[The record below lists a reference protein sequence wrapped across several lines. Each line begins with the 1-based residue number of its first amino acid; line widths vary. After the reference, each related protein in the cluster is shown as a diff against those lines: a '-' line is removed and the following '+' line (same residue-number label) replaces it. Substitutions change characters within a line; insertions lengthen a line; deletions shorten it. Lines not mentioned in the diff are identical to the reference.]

1 MKEAEVRGAVREAYA
16 RIAEGS
22 APCCSDAG
30 STDGAQDVTQT
41 ARSIGY
47 TDEQLSALPDGA
59 NLGLG
64 CGNPVALGLLR
75 EGDVVLDL
83 GSGGGIDC
91 FLAAQCVEASGRVIG
106 IDMTPEMLDRA
117 RSNAAEGG
125 YTNVEFRLGEI
136 EALPVADS
144 SVDVVIS
151 NCVICLSPDKER
163 VFREVARVLKPGGRL
178 AVSDIVLLRE
188 LPASVREAAEL
199 YASCIPGA
207 ALKEEYLAAMNT
219 AGPCDVT
226 VVDETPFPAELV
238 FSDGLS
244 EVIVRDLRLTPE
256 DLAQAASSAVSIK
269 VTARASS
276 GIG

>member
-1 MKEAEVRGAVREAYA
+1 MRSLA
-16 RIAEGS
+16 
-22 APCCSDAG
+22 CS
-30 STDGAQDVTQT
+30 S
-41 ARSIGY
+41 
-47 TDEQLSALPDGA
+47 
-59 NLGLG
+59 
-64 CGNPVALGLLR
+64 
-75 EGDVVLDL
+75 
-83 GSGGGIDC
+83 
-91 FLAAQCVEASGRVIG
+91 
-106 IDMTPEMLDRA
+106 
-117 RSNAAEGG
+117 
-125 YTNVEFRLGEI
+125 
-136 EALPVADS
+136 
-144 SVDVVIS
+144 
-151 NCVICLSPDKER
+151 
-163 VFREVARVLKPGGRL
+163 PGGRL

-219 AGPCDVT
+219 AGLCDVT

-276 GIG
+276 GIGWTKPSRPPLSSLRVYVHHRRSALSHGL